1 MRAAPALVKTTE
13 FLVLRKTPFGDNS
26 FLVAGVSPQEGRM
39 TLRMGV
45 PTGRTRTR
53 AGGGACDLFQLL
65 QVEYTQKGDIG
76 SARHFTILRDFSA
89 VALHRDS
96 FEAACFLARFTLEN
110 LLHLPMP
117 AYTQALLVA
126 LDRLAHSAGALPP
139 EGALVPAALTYLN
152 ENGVLSPVDLT
163 PREAA
168 QCQMLLEMASGAGEP
183 LPLSPQVW
191 KALWQWT
198 WGRLLEAEAK
208 VPESSFTPRP

>member
-1 MRAAPALVKTTE
+1 MRAAPTPSKTTE
-13 FLVLRKTPFGDNS
+13 FLVLRKTPFGENS
-26 FLVAGVSPQEGRM
+26 FIVAGVSPQEGRM
-39 TLRMGV
+39 TLRMGA
-45 PTGRTRTR
+45 PTSRRTSG
-53 AGGGACDLFQLL
+53 AGAFDLFQLL

-76 SARHFTILRDFSA
+76 SARQYTILRDFSA

-110 LLHLPMP
+110 LLHLSMP

-126 LDRLAHSAGALPP
+126 LDRLAHPVETLPP
-139 EGALVPAALTYLN
+139 EGILTAAALSFLN

-168 QCQMLLEMASGAGEP
+168 QCQMLLEMASGAAEP
-183 LPLSPQVW
+183 LPLSREVW
-191 KALWQWT
+191 NALWQWT

-208 VPESSFTPRP
+208 VPESAFTPRT

>member
-1 MRAAPALVKTTE
+1 MRAAPPPSKITE
-13 FLVLRKTPFGDNS
+13 FLVLRKTPFGESS
-26 FLVAGVSPQEGRM
+26 FIVAGVSPQKGRM
-39 TLRMGV
+39 TLRMGA
-45 PTGRTRTR
+45 PMPRARTTTG
-53 AGGGACDLFQLL
+53 AFDLFQLL
-65 QVEYTQKGDIG
+65 QVEYSTKGDIG
-76 SARHFTILRDFSA
+76 SARQYTVLRDFST

-110 LLHLPMP
+110 LLQLPMP

-126 LDRLAHSAGALPP
+126 LERLAKPVEGLPP
-139 EGALVPAALTYLN
+139 EGVLTAAALAFLN

-168 QCQMLLEMASGAGEP
+168 QCQMLLEMASGAAEP
-183 LPLSPQVW
+183 LPLSCQVW

-208 VPESSFTPRP
+208 VPESAFTPRP

>member
-1 MRAAPALVKTTE
+1 MRAAPVPAKTTE
-13 FLVLRKTPFGDNS
+13 FLVLRKTPFDDSS

-39 TLRMGV
+39 TLRMGA
-45 PTGRTRTR
+45 PTARTRAR
-53 AGGGACDLFQLL
+53 AGGGCDLFQLL
-65 QVEYTQKGDIG
+65 QVEYSQKGDIG
-76 SARHFTILRDFSA
+76 SARQSTILRDFSA

-126 LDRLAHSAGALPP
+126 LERLAHPVEGLPP
-139 EGALVPAALTYLN
+139 EGVLVPAALAYLN

-208 VPESSFTPRP
+208 VPESSFTPRA